1 MIVPGPYPI
10 CEFDADGE
18 PLIKPGDFLTK
29 TLPPKCVV
37 TFFRK
42 ELTQLVEQKELPVI
56 GQLHSEVLD
65 IPIYRYSDIHFYVT
79 VFKLHKRA
87 VRFSAENVLYWI
99 MLSGR
104 ERKT

>member
-1 MIVPGPYPI
+1 M
-10 CEFDADGE
+10 
-18 PLIKPGDFLTK
+18 TK

-65 IPIYRYSDIHFYVT
+65 LPIYRYCDEVCVT
-79 VFKLHKRA
+79 MPFSTAITTCLWCSCCMRA
-87 VRFSAENVLYWI
+87 T
-99 MLSGR
+99 M
-104 ERKT
+104 